1 MNKGKKRKD
10 VERVAV
16 RMSIKVQRKDELS
29 GMETLRRP

>member
-1 MNKGKKRKD
+1 MNNEKKRID
-10 VERVAV
+10 IERVAV